1 MTKPTDT
8 ARRTGA
14 ERIADAWRG
23 LWDSVAFRLT
33 FNYSLLAVCTTTF
46 LLIFA
51 YGKITDVLQAQ
62 FQRQVVLTAQRLV
75 AHHEQHGRRALKAEI
90 RQLLSDQTD
99 IDTEMYLLLDEQGNK
114 LAGNLDL
121 FDAARLA
128 DDTRGPIELNVLRHG
143 KEAEALMGIR
153 RLNDGST
160 LVVGRNTE
168 DMAEVRRL
176 IGNAVIAA
184 MLVALLLVMI
194 GTVIFRR
201 TLGRRVAAIRD
212 TAVRVG
218 TGQLGRR
225 VPVSLQADE
234 FEQLRGDINRMLD
247 RIESL
252 MSGVRNVS
260 DSIAHNIRTPLARV
274 LAGLDRVRHGE
285 RDQADLAAAIDA
297 ASSEIMDLIMVA
309 EKLLLI
315 AEAESGVRRQVF
327 RPVKLESIAQDVIE
341 LYEPLALERGASLT
355 HASKPVS
362 GSGQETWVMADADLL
377 AGALANL
384 VDNALKF
391 TESGARIQI
400 KTKRQADRA
409 ILTVTDS
416 GHGVGS
422 EHLNQLGTRFF
433 RLEPEV
439 PGSGLGLASVRA
451 IVSLHGGALSFEAAQ
466 PGLRARIELPLNA
479 EPNIEHD

>member
-194 GTVIFRR
+194 GTAIFRR

-274 LAGLDRVRHGE
+274 
-285 RDQADLAAAIDA
+285 
-297 ASSEIMDLIMVA
+297 
-309 EKLLLI
+309 
-315 AEAESGVRRQVF
+315 
-327 RPVKLESIAQDVIE
+327 
-341 LYEPLALERGASLT
+341 
-355 HASKPVS
+355 
-362 GSGQETWVMADADLL
+362 
-377 AGALANL
+377 LANL

>member
-1 MTKPTDT
+1 M
-8 ARRTGA
+8 AQRTRAG
-14 ERIADAWRG
+14 RVTHAWRR

-51 YGKITDVLQAQ
+51 YGKITDVLQTQ
-62 FQRQVVLTAQRLV
+62 FQRQVVLTTQRLM
-75 AHHEQHGRRALKAEI
+75 AHQEQYGRPALRAEI
-90 RQLLSDQTD
+90 MQLLSDQTD
-99 IDTEMYLLLDEQGNK
+99 IDTEMYLLLDEQGGK
-114 LAGNLDL
+114 LAGNLE
-121 FDAARLA
+121 FFAAAELA
-128 DDTRGPIELNVLRHG
+128 HDTRGPIELNVLRHG
-143 KEAEALMGIR
+143 KEVEALLGIR

-160 LVVGRNTE
+160 LVVGRDTQ
-168 DMAEVRRL
+168 DMAEIRRL

-201 TLGRRVAAIRD
+201 ALGQRVAAIRD

-218 TGQLGRR
+218 TGQLARR
-225 VPVSLQADE
+225 IPVSPQADE

-247 RIESL
+247 RIELL

-274 LAGLDRVRHGE
+274 LAGLDRARHGE
-285 RDQADLAAAIDA
+285 RKQADLTAAIDA
-297 ASSEIMDLIMVA
+297 ASGEIMDLITVA

-315 AEAESGVRRQVF
+315 AEAESGVRRQAF
-327 RPVKLESIAQDVIE
+327 RPTRLEAIVQDVIE
-341 LYEPLALERGASLT
+341 LYEPLALERGTSLT
-355 HASKPVS
+355 HTSQTMIGVK
-362 GSGQETWVMADADLL
+362 QETWVMADADLL
-377 AGALANL
+377 AGVLANL
-384 VDNALKF
+384 VDNAMKF
-391 TESGARIQI
+391 TGPDAHIRI
-400 KTKRQADRA
+400 KTERQADRA

-416 GHGVGS
+416 GHGVGP
-422 EHLNQLGTRFF
+422 EHLDQLGTRFF

-451 IVSLHGGALSFEAAQ
+451 IVSLHNGILSFEDAQ
-466 PGLRARIELPLNA
+466 PGLRARIEFPLHD
-479 EPNIEHD
+479 EQNIEHDQTVMIR

>member
-194 GTVIFRR
+194 GTAIFRR

-274 LAGLDRVRHGE
+274 LA
-285 RDQADLAAAIDA
+285 
-297 ASSEIMDLIMVA
+297 
-309 EKLLLI
+309 
-315 AEAESGVRRQVF
+315 
-327 RPVKLESIAQDVIE
+327 
-341 LYEPLALERGASLT
+341 
-355 HASKPVS
+355 
-362 GSGQETWVMADADLL
+362 
-377 AGALANL
+377 NL

-451 IVSLHGGALSFEAAQ
+451 IVSLHGGTLSFEAAQ
-466 PGLRARIELPLNA
+466 PGLRARMELPLNA